1 MPYLSH
7 SDADRKL
14 LLRAIGVESAEELLT
29 SIPPEVRL
37 ERALHLPPGI
47 SEAELRREFNSMG
60 RKNRVDLVNFM
71 GGGAS
76 EHYIPAA
83 LNMLASRSEF
93 VTAYTPYQAEVS
105 QGTLQVIYEFQSMIC
120 ELTGMD
126 AANASMY
133 DGGSALAEAAMM
145 AAGAAKRN
153 KIVMS
158 KSVNPRYRKVLATT
172 TRGLGLEIVEIAV
185 VDGVTDLTQLRESVD
200 DSTGAVIIAQ
210 PNFLGYLEPVEEVSE
225 IAHAAKAALVVS
237 ADPVSLSVLS
247 PPGEYGAD
255 IVTGE
260 GQPLGIPLSFGG
272 PYLGFF
278 AVKSPLVRR
287 MPGRVVGATSDEKG
301 RKGYVLTL
309 QTREQH
315 IRREKATSN
324 ICTNQALCALRA
336 TIYLTLLGKE
346 GFQTVGELC
355 LHKSHYL
362 ADELLGRGKVPDR
375 TSQSIPV
382 KGISM
387 ISSRPFFREFA
398 VRTEKPGREVASRLQ
413 EAGYLAGPVLD
424 DLDLGIS
431 SGLLLS
437 VTELRT
443 KEEMDGLVRALSGSQ
458 GS

>member
-1 MPYLSH
+1 M
-7 SDADRKL
+7 
-14 LLRAIGVESAEELLT
+14 LLRAIGVESVGDLLT
-29 SIPPEVRL
+29 SIPSELRL
-37 ERALHLPPGI
+37 DRALHLPPAI
-47 SEAELRREFNSMG
+47 SEAELRREFNSMA
-60 RKNRVDLVNFM
+60 RKNRADLVNFM

-83 LNMLASRSEF
+83 LNTLASRSEF

-145 AAGAAKRN
+145 AAGAAKRS
-153 KIVMS
+153 KIVIS
-158 KSVNPRYRKVLATT
+158 KAVNPRYRQVLATT
-172 TRGLGLEIVEIAV
+172 TRGWGFEIEEVAV
-185 VDGVTDLTQLRESVD
+185 VDGVTNLGQLRKSVD
-200 DSTGAVIIAQ
+200 DATAAVIVAQ
-210 PNFLGYLEPVEEVSE
+210 PNFLGYLEPGEELSE
-225 IAHAAKAALVVS
+225 IAHAAKAAFVVS

-278 AVKSPLVRR
+278 AVKSAFVRR

-336 TIYLTLLGKE
+336 TIYLALLGKE

-355 LHKSHYL
+355 LQKSHYL
-362 ADELLGRGKVPDR
+362 ADELFGRGKVPDR
-375 TSQSIPV
+375 MSKLAGV

-398 VRTEKPGREVASRLQ
+398 IRTSKPGRDVASRLQ
-413 EAGYLAGPVLD
+413 EAGYLVGPVLD
-424 DLDLGIS
+424 DLDVGVG

-443 KEEMDGLVRALSGSQ
+443 KEELDGLVKAMSGSQ